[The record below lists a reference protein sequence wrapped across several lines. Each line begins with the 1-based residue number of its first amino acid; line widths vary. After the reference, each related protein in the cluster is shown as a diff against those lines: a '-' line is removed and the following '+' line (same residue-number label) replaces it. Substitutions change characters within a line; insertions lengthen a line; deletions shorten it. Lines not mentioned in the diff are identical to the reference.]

1 MCRESIGTTQTPSW
15 HSGGISFSIEEMEKL
30 RVVLADE
37 PMGNLDSSTG
47 QEIVALLRNM
57 VKREGKNLIVITHDV
72 RLADVADLRLYIR
85 DGQVTL

>member
-15 HSGGISFSIEEMEKL
+15 HSGGISFSISSMEKL
-30 RVVLADE
+30 TVVLADE